1 MKRLL
6 LIIAL
11 MVVTPTAVAQQG
23 TVSTDTVAKVNPPAP
38 TVSAE
43 QRLTLQ
49 NISLR
54 MQLAEAR
61 AALAQAEYNKA
72 REDAAALLATMQ
84 VVGYTLDPSTLI
96 YSPAKPKK
104 EPKD

>member
-1 MKRLL
+1 MRWLSVVLFAALL
-6 LIIAL
+6 
-11 MVVTPTAVAQQG
+11 
-23 TVSTDTVAKVNPPAP
+23 TVQSSAP

-61 AALAQAEYNKA
+61 AQLAQADYNKA
-72 REDAAALLATMQ
+72 RDEAAALLASMQ
-84 VVGYTLDPSTLI
+84 VPGYVLDPATLV
-96 YSPAKPKK
+96 YTVAPKK
-104 EPKD
+104 EPK